1 MIARL
6 RRNFILITM
15 GSTLAVLTIIIGTLN
30 LVSYRNMVDR
40 ADEILMLL
48 AENDAR
54 FPEMFNERMNPM
66 EPPIENW
73 DGEQESRAEGIS
85 GKEPEPK
92 YRDNM
97 KKGMMGG
104 MMDAASQEM
113 FMETPYETR
122 FFSVKLNSDG
132 SLLSVDTGRIA
143 AVATEDAVAYAK
155 EVWESGRE
163 KGFYRTYRY
172 LVTQQAEENIIVFMD
187 RSRELSAFFTLA
199 TTSISVAVLG
209 LIAVFI
215 LVVLFSKIVFRPV
228 AASYEKQ
235 KRFITDASHELK
247 TPLTII
253 SANVEV
259 LEMMQ
264 EENEW
269 TRSIR
274 KQVSRTNALVEQMVT
289 LSRMDE
295 EDNCRVMEMFSLSEA
310 VSETAEFFKTL
321 ADSQKKQL
329 EITVAGDYTYWG
341 EEKKIRQMVSLLVDN
356 AVKYSSEKGKIKVD
370 LVQRGRRFYLT
381 VWNTVEEIPQGNLDV
396 LFERFYRLDS
406 SRNSETGGSGIGL
419 SIVKSIAE
427 LHKGKVSAG
436 SVDGKSLEVTVIL

>member
-1 MIARL
+1 MIAKL

-54 FPEMFNERMNPM
+54 FPEMFNEGMNPM

-73 DGEQESRAEGIS
+73 GKELENRTEGILS
-85 GKEPEPK
+85 KEPK
-92 YRDNM
+92 YRDGM
-97 KKGMMGG
+97 KKGMLGG
-104 MMDAASQEM
+104 MMYVAGQEM

-132 SLLSVDTGRIA
+132 NLLSVDTGRIA
-143 AVATEDAVAYAK
+143 AVATEDAVAYAE

-172 LVTQQAEENIIVFMD
+172 LVTEQTGDNIIVFID
-187 RSRELSAFFTLA
+187 RSREMSAFFTLA

-264 EENEW
+264 EENDW

-274 KQVSRTNALVEQMVT
+274 NQVSRTNTLVEQLVA

-295 EDNCRVMEMFSLSEA
+295 ENGRQIMEKFSLSEA
-310 VSETAEFFKTL
+310 VNETAEFFKIL
-321 ADSQKKQL
+321 ADSQEKQL
-329 EITVAGDYTYWG
+329 EITIDGEYSYCG

-356 AVKYSSEKGKIKVD
+356 AVKYSSEKGKIKVN
-370 LVQRGRRFYLT
+370 LVQKGRHFYLT
-381 VWNTVEEIPQGNLDV
+381 VWNTVEEIPQGNLDI

-406 SRNSETGGSGIGL
+406 SRNSQTGGSGIGL

-427 LHKGKVSAG
+427 LHKGKVKAKSE
-436 SVDGKSLEVTVIL
+436 DGKSLDITVIL